1 MTLQPAATGTLPTNG
16 ASVNFGTSTPG
27 QTAYINFTATAG
39 QTLSLALTSLVDSP
53 SSVNSVAVKIANPD
67 GTSFTSTTCGTS
79 SPGCE
84 IRLQSLPQTGTYLI
98 TVTPNGQAST
108 TFAATLSSD
117 VSGTLTIGTPV
128 SIDLA
133 AVGQSATLTFTI
145 SSQQTVAV
153 AMNSLSLS
161 PANSVLFLN
170 VLQQNGSSVPGGG
183 GSTSTGMAENITNL
197 APGTYT
203 VRVVPQYPVTG
214 TVQLEVV
221 SGAGGAISPVTS
233 GAGASFSTAV
243 PGQIAYFS
251 FSANAGDNDSI
262 AITGLSFSPSSVTYV
277 SIQLYGPSN
286 QYLTSTN
293 CYASSGG
300 CELHLRS
307 LPQTGIYTLSVAP
320 SGQATMNLTV
330 TLSADLTGTLT
341 SGNALTLDFPAPGQS
356 ATLNF
361 TLSSAQTVAL
371 NLGALSLSPS
381 STTVYAYVYN
391 SSGAQVASQG
401 SSSGETINLPNLA
414 AGTYTVVITD
424 GSSYAA
430 TGSLHVTLEPG
441 VGGALSS
448 TTSGN
453 GGSFSTSAPGQ
464 NAYFTFSANAGDSD
478 SIALTG
484 VTFLPTS
491 VTLGHPVCLRPERP
505 IHYLYKLLLILGR
518 LRDTSPKSRANRHL
532 FCHREPGRAGH
543 DELHGNSVAG
553 HQW

>member
-1 MTLQPAATGTLPTNG
+1 
-16 ASVNFGTSTPG
+16 
-27 QTAYINFTATAG
+27 
-39 QTLSLALTSLVDSP
+39 
-53 SSVNSVAVKIANPD
+53 
-67 GTSFTSTTCGTS
+67 
-79 SPGCE
+79 
-84 IRLQSLPQTGTYLI
+84 
-98 TVTPNGQAST
+98 
-108 TFAATLSSD
+108 
-117 VSGTLTIGTPV
+117 
-128 SIDLA
+128 
-133 AVGQSATLTFTI
+133 
-145 SSQQTVAV
+145 
-153 AMNSLSLS
+153 MNSLSLS

-170 VLQQNGSSVPGGG
+170 LLQQNGSSVPGGG

-214 TVQLEVV
+214 TVQFEVV
-221 SGAGGAISPVTS
+221 SGAGGAIHPVTS

-251 FSANAGDNDSI
+251 FSANAGDNDFI

-293 CYASSGG
+293 CYASSGS
-300 CELHLRS
+300 CELHLQS
-307 LPQTGIYTLSVAP
+307 IPQTGIYTLSVAP

-356 ATLNF
+356 ATLKF

-441 VGGALSS
+441 VGGALNS

-491 VTLGHPVCLRPERP
+491 VSLGHPVCLRPERP
-505 IHYLYKLLLILGR
+505 IR
-518 LRDTSPKSRANRHL
+518 
-532 FCHREPGRAGH
+532 
-543 DELHGNSVAG
+543 
-553 HQW
+553 